1 MRPAASQCDRG
12 TSVVGT
18 LVGFLIFMT
27 LLLFAAQVLVR
38 MYATSSLTSVAARA
52 AEQVAEAPDPQA
64 AAVAAQT
71 TARRDLGVFGAT
83 RTRFQWLEIDGTQV
97 VLKVRGDSPTLLPL
111 PGGWSSIV
119 RTVSVRTE
127 RFR

>member
-1 MRPAASQCDRG
+1 
-12 TSVVGT
+12 
-18 LVGFLIFMT
+18 MT

-64 AAVAAQT
+64 AAEAAQT
-71 TARRDLGVFGAT
+71 TARGELGVFGAN
-83 RTRFQWLEIDGTQV
+83 RARFQWLEIDGTQV
-97 VLKVRGDSPTLLPL
+97 VLRVRGRSPTLLPL
-111 PGGWSSIV
+111 PGGWASIV